1 MRIRDR
7 VKSAFLGTAYAGDEN
22 SNDDAL
28 SVGINTG
35 SGRSGQHYLVERQG
49 DKNEDETALL
59 LRLGAVGLGL
69 FRICAR

>member
-22 SNDDAL
+22 SNYNAL
-28 SVGINTG
+28 SVAINAG
-35 SGRSGQHYLVERQG
+35 SGRSGQHYLVGRQG
-49 DKNEDETALL
+49 NKNEDETALL

-69 FRICAR
+69 FRLCTR